1 MAKSYCTI
9 KFYSNFPINEYSNQV
24 YYSNSNTRDN
34 VFDGYCSNREGVD
47 LYKNI
52 ASPNKTSMS
61 FRLETNYKNAMN
73 YNYGVVIED
82 NKRYYFFINN
92 VEWSSNLITATFSC
106 EVDWWQTYC
115 YNVEFKKSFV
125 EREHVTDDTFG
136 LHTLDENLPI
146 SDYLI
151 NDYNIIKADKDDYFF
166 RFCVVLSD
174 NKYIYG
180 AYKVGDKRN
189 RLSLFTQTSKGIN
202 IQTLTLSFANGDLA
216 RQAIDIMINNNLQD
230 SIIGTIA
237 LDNEIPEELEEEFSN
252 INIITESKTEPAKEV
267 IVGMSPDLVVGR
279 AATFIDDRYG
289 TIESLNS
296 MNINVYTQLASL
308 MNGEQSLD
316 NIFEDIKNV
325 GKIFNV
331 EDKANTL
338 ATELSESLKSVE
350 DKVSTLEGEPLKVL
364 VMTAYNDGSY
374 NVFGANSTLQN
385 EILEVLGGTNVNEKG
400 GAQSLENLMSLN
412 PDVILYVY
420 NNKNLETDSVAV
432 ESLYN
437 NSLIQSVPAIE
448 NKKVFEVSYTEFMGY
463 GYRTIECIENLAKEM
478 YPELFK

>member
-1 MAKSYCTI
+1 MKRKIILPLIVATTIALALSGCTKTTTKESELSTTTNEQAVSY
-9 KFYSNFPINEYSNQV
+9 
-24 YYSNSNTRDN
+24 
-34 VFDGYCSNREGVD
+34 
-47 LYKNI
+47 
-52 ASPNKTSMS
+52 
-61 FRLETNYKNAMN
+61 
-73 YNYGVVIED
+73 
-82 NKRYYFFINN
+82 
-92 VEWSSNLITATFSC
+92 
-106 EVDWWQTYC
+106 
-115 YNVEFKKSFV
+115 
-125 EREHVTDDTFG
+125 
-136 LHTLDENLPI
+136 PI
-146 SDYLI
+146 SLE
-151 NDYNIIKADKDDYFF
+151 
-166 RFCVVLSD
+166 VSD
-174 NKYIYG
+174 NEGNKYTETFNE
-180 AYKVGDKRN
+180 APTKVITN
-189 RLSLFTQTSKGIN
+189 NQSSLELLLKLG
-202 IQTLTLSFANGDLA
+202 
-216 RQAIDIMINNNLQD
+216 LQD

-237 LDNEIPEELEEEFSN
+237 LDNEIPEELKDAFSN
-252 INIITESKTEPAKEV
+252 INVITESKTEPAKEV
-267 IVGMSPDLVVGR
+267 IVGMSPELVIGR
-279 AATFIDDRYG
+279 AATFTDDKYG

-331 EDKANTL
+331 EDKANDL
-338 ATELSESLKSVE
+338 ATELTESLKSVE
-350 DKVSTLEGEPLKVL
+350 EKVSTLEGEPLKVL

-385 EILEVLGGTNVNEKG
+385 EVLEVLGGTNVNEKG

-437 NSLIQSVPAIE
+437 NSLIQSVSAIE

-478 YPELFK
+478 YPDLFN

>member
-1 MAKSYCTI
+1 VKRKIILPLIVATTIALALSGCTKTTTKESELSTTTNEQAVSY
-9 KFYSNFPINEYSNQV
+9 
-24 YYSNSNTRDN
+24 
-34 VFDGYCSNREGVD
+34 
-47 LYKNI
+47 
-52 ASPNKTSMS
+52 
-61 FRLETNYKNAMN
+61 
-73 YNYGVVIED
+73 
-82 NKRYYFFINN
+82 
-92 VEWSSNLITATFSC
+92 
-106 EVDWWQTYC
+106 
-115 YNVEFKKSFV
+115 
-125 EREHVTDDTFG
+125 
-136 LHTLDENLPI
+136 PI
-146 SDYLI
+146 SLE
-151 NDYNIIKADKDDYFF
+151 
-166 RFCVVLSD
+166 VSD
-174 NKYIYG
+174 NEGNKYTETFNE
-180 AYKVGDKRN
+180 APTKVITN
-189 RLSLFTQTSKGIN
+189 NQSSLELLLKLG
-202 IQTLTLSFANGDLA
+202 
-216 RQAIDIMINNNLQD
+216 LQD

-237 LDNEIPEELEEEFSN
+237 LDNEIPEELKDAFSN
-252 INIITESKTEPAKEV
+252 INVITESKTEPAKEV
-267 IVGMSPDLVVGR
+267 IVGMSPELVIGR
-279 AATFIDDRYG
+279 AATFTDDKYG

-331 EDKANTL
+331 EDKANDL
-338 ATELSESLKSVE
+338 ATELLESLKSVE
-350 DKVSTLEGEPLKVL
+350 DKVSTVEGEPLKVL

-385 EILEVLGGTNVNEKG
+385 EVLEVLGGTNVNEKG

-437 NSLIQSVPAIE
+437 NSLIQAVSAIE

-478 YPELFK
+478 YPDLFN

>member
-1 MAKSYCTI
+1 MKRKIILPLIVATTIALALAGCTKTTTTTKESESTTTTNEQAVSY
-9 KFYSNFPINEYSNQV
+9 
-24 YYSNSNTRDN
+24 
-34 VFDGYCSNREGVD
+34 
-47 LYKNI
+47 
-52 ASPNKTSMS
+52 
-61 FRLETNYKNAMN
+61 
-73 YNYGVVIED
+73 
-82 NKRYYFFINN
+82 
-92 VEWSSNLITATFSC
+92 
-106 EVDWWQTYC
+106 
-115 YNVEFKKSFV
+115 
-125 EREHVTDDTFG
+125 
-136 LHTLDENLPI
+136 PI
-146 SDYLI
+146 SLE
-151 NDYNIIKADKDDYFF
+151 
-166 RFCVVLSD
+166 VSD
-174 NKYIYG
+174 NEGNKYTETFNE
-180 AYKVGDKRN
+180 APTKVITN
-189 RLSLFTQTSKGIN
+189 NQSSLELLLKLG
-202 IQTLTLSFANGDLA
+202 
-216 RQAIDIMINNNLQD
+216 LQD

-237 LDNEIPEELEEEFSN
+237 LDNEIPEELKDAFSN
-252 INIITESKTEPAKEV
+252 INVITESKTEPAKEV
-267 IVGMSPDLVVGR
+267 IVGMSPDLVIGR
-279 AATFIDDRYG
+279 AATFIDDKYG

-331 EDKANTL
+331 EDKANDL
-338 ATELSESLKSVE
+338 ATELSESLKSVK
-350 DKVSTLEGEPLKVL
+350 DKVSTVEGEPLKVL

-385 EILEVLGGTNVNEKG
+385 EVLEVLGGTNVNEKG

-437 NSLIQSVPAIE
+437 NSLIQSVSAIE

-478 YPELFK
+478 YPDLFN

>member
-1 MAKSYCTI
+1 MKRKIILPLIVATTIALALAGCTKTTTTTKESESTTTTNEQAVSY
-9 KFYSNFPINEYSNQV
+9 
-24 YYSNSNTRDN
+24 
-34 VFDGYCSNREGVD
+34 
-47 LYKNI
+47 
-52 ASPNKTSMS
+52 
-61 FRLETNYKNAMN
+61 
-73 YNYGVVIED
+73 
-82 NKRYYFFINN
+82 
-92 VEWSSNLITATFSC
+92 
-106 EVDWWQTYC
+106 
-115 YNVEFKKSFV
+115 
-125 EREHVTDDTFG
+125 
-136 LHTLDENLPI
+136 PI
-146 SDYLI
+146 SLE
-151 NDYNIIKADKDDYFF
+151 
-166 RFCVVLSD
+166 VSD
-174 NKYIYG
+174 NEGNKYTETFNE
-180 AYKVGDKRN
+180 APTKVITN
-189 RLSLFTQTSKGIN
+189 NQSSLELLLKLG
-202 IQTLTLSFANGDLA
+202 
-216 RQAIDIMINNNLQD
+216 LQD

-237 LDNEIPEELEEEFSN
+237 LDNEIPEELKDAFSN
-252 INIITESKTEPAKEV
+252 INVITESKTEPAKEV
-267 IVGMSPDLVVGR
+267 IVGMSPDLVIGR
-279 AATFIDDRYG
+279 AATFIEDKYG

-331 EDKANTL
+331 EDKANDL
-338 ATELSESLKSVE
+338 ATELSESLKSVK
-350 DKVSTLEGEPLKVL
+350 DKVSTVEGEPLKVL

-385 EILEVLGGTNVNEKG
+385 EVLEVLGGTNVNEKG

-437 NSLIQSVPAIE
+437 NSLIQSVSAIE

-478 YPELFK
+478 YPDLFN

>member
-1 MAKSYCTI
+1 MKRKIILPLIVATTIALALAGCTKTTTTTKESESTTTTNEQAVSY
-9 KFYSNFPINEYSNQV
+9 
-24 YYSNSNTRDN
+24 
-34 VFDGYCSNREGVD
+34 
-47 LYKNI
+47 
-52 ASPNKTSMS
+52 
-61 FRLETNYKNAMN
+61 
-73 YNYGVVIED
+73 
-82 NKRYYFFINN
+82 
-92 VEWSSNLITATFSC
+92 
-106 EVDWWQTYC
+106 
-115 YNVEFKKSFV
+115 
-125 EREHVTDDTFG
+125 
-136 LHTLDENLPI
+136 PI
-146 SDYLI
+146 SLE
-151 NDYNIIKADKDDYFF
+151 
-166 RFCVVLSD
+166 VSD
-174 NKYIYG
+174 NEGNKYTETFNE
-180 AYKVGDKRN
+180 APTKVITN
-189 RLSLFTQTSKGIN
+189 NQSSLELLLKLG
-202 IQTLTLSFANGDLA
+202 
-216 RQAIDIMINNNLQD
+216 LQD

-237 LDNEIPEELEEEFSN
+237 LDNEIPEELKDAFSN
-252 INIITESKTEPAKEV
+252 INVITESKTEPAKEV
-267 IVGMSPDLVVGR
+267 IVGMSPDLVIGR
-279 AATFIDDRYG
+279 AATFIEDKYG

-325 GKIFNV
+325 GKIFSV
-331 EDKANTL
+331 EDKANDL
-338 ATELSESLKSVE
+338 ATELLESLKSVE
-350 DKVSTLEGEPLKVL
+350 DKVSTVEGEPLKVL

-437 NSLIQSVPAIE
+437 NSLIQSVSAIE

-478 YPELFK
+478 YPDLFN

>member
-1 MAKSYCTI
+1 MKRKIILPLVATTIALALAGCTKTTTTTKESESTTTTNEQAVSY
-9 KFYSNFPINEYSNQV
+9 
-24 YYSNSNTRDN
+24 
-34 VFDGYCSNREGVD
+34 
-47 LYKNI
+47 
-52 ASPNKTSMS
+52 
-61 FRLETNYKNAMN
+61 
-73 YNYGVVIED
+73 
-82 NKRYYFFINN
+82 
-92 VEWSSNLITATFSC
+92 
-106 EVDWWQTYC
+106 
-115 YNVEFKKSFV
+115 
-125 EREHVTDDTFG
+125 
-136 LHTLDENLPI
+136 PI
-146 SDYLI
+146 SLE
-151 NDYNIIKADKDDYFF
+151 
-166 RFCVVLSD
+166 VSD
-174 NKYIYG
+174 NEGNKYTETFNE
-180 AYKVGDKRN
+180 APTKVITN
-189 RLSLFTQTSKGIN
+189 NQSSLELLLKLG
-202 IQTLTLSFANGDLA
+202 
-216 RQAIDIMINNNLQD
+216 LQD

-237 LDNEIPEELEEEFSN
+237 LDNEIPEELKDAFSN
-252 INIITESKTEPAKEV
+252 INVITESKTEPAKEV
-267 IVGMSPDLVVGR
+267 IVGMSPDLVIGR
-279 AATFIDDRYG
+279 AATFIEDKYG

-331 EDKANTL
+331 EDKANDL

-350 DKVSTLEGEPLKVL
+350 DKVSTVEGETLKVL

-385 EILEVLGGTNVNEKG
+385 EVLEVLGGTNVNEKG

-437 NSLIQSVPAIE
+437 NSLIQSVSAIE

-478 YPELFK
+478 YPDLFN

>member
-1 MAKSYCTI
+1 MKRKIILPLIVATTIALALAGCTKTTTTTKESESTTTTNEQAVSY
-9 KFYSNFPINEYSNQV
+9 
-24 YYSNSNTRDN
+24 
-34 VFDGYCSNREGVD
+34 
-47 LYKNI
+47 
-52 ASPNKTSMS
+52 
-61 FRLETNYKNAMN
+61 
-73 YNYGVVIED
+73 
-82 NKRYYFFINN
+82 
-92 VEWSSNLITATFSC
+92 
-106 EVDWWQTYC
+106 
-115 YNVEFKKSFV
+115 
-125 EREHVTDDTFG
+125 
-136 LHTLDENLPI
+136 PI
-146 SDYLI
+146 SLE
-151 NDYNIIKADKDDYFF
+151 
-166 RFCVVLSD
+166 VSD
-174 NKYIYG
+174 NEGNKYTETFNE
-180 AYKVGDKRN
+180 APTKVITN
-189 RLSLFTQTSKGIN
+189 NQSSLELLLRLG
-202 IQTLTLSFANGDLA
+202 
-216 RQAIDIMINNNLQD
+216 LQD

-237 LDNEIPEELEEEFSN
+237 LDNEIPEELKDAFSN
-252 INIITESKTEPAKEV
+252 INVITESKTEPAKEV
-267 IVGMSPDLVVGR
+267 IVGMSPDLVIGR
-279 AATFIDDRYG
+279 AATFIEDKYG

-331 EDKANTL
+331 EDKANDL
-338 ATELSESLKSVE
+338 ATELSESLKSVK
-350 DKVSTLEGEPLKVL
+350 DKVSTVEGEPLKVL

-385 EILEVLGGTNVNEKG
+385 EVLEVLGGTNVNEKG

-437 NSLIQSVPAIE
+437 NSLIQSVSAIE

-478 YPELFK
+478 YPDLFN

>member
-1 MAKSYCTI
+1 MKRKIILPLIVATTIALALAGCAKTTNTTQESESTTTVNEQTVSY
-9 KFYSNFPINEYSNQV
+9 PV
-24 YYSNSNTRDN
+24 
-34 VFDGYCSNREGVD
+34 
-47 LYKNI
+47 
-52 ASPNKTSMS
+52 S
-61 FRLETNYKNAMN
+61 F
-73 YNYGVVIED
+73 
-82 NKRYYFFINN
+82 
-92 VEWSSNLITATFSC
+92 
-106 EVDWWQTYC
+106 EV
-115 YNVEFKKSFV
+115 
-125 EREHVTDDTFG
+125 
-136 LHTLDENLPI
+136 
-146 SDYLI
+146 
-151 NDYNIIKADKDDYFF
+151 
-166 RFCVVLSD
+166 SD
-174 NKYIYG
+174 NEGNKYKETFNEAPTRVIT
-180 AYKVGDKRN
+180 N
-189 RLSLFTQTSKGIN
+189 NQSSLELLLKLG
-202 IQTLTLSFANGDLA
+202 
-216 RQAIDIMINNNLQD
+216 LQD

-237 LDNEIPEELEEEFSN
+237 LDNEIPEELEDAFSN
-252 INIITESKTEPAKEV
+252 IDVITESKTEPAKEV
-267 IVGMSPDLVVGR
+267 IVGMSPDLVIGR
-279 AATFIDDRYG
+279 AATFTDDKYG

-308 MNGEQSLD
+308 MNGEQSID

-331 EDKANTL
+331 EDKANDL

-350 DKVSTLEGEPLKVL
+350 EKVSTLEGEPLKVL

-437 NSLIQSVPAIE
+437 NNLIQSVAAIE

-478 YPELFK
+478 YPDLFN

>member
-1 MAKSYCTI
+1 MKRKIILPLIVATTIALALAGCTKTTTTTKESESTTTTNEQAVSY
-9 KFYSNFPINEYSNQV
+9 
-24 YYSNSNTRDN
+24 
-34 VFDGYCSNREGVD
+34 
-47 LYKNI
+47 
-52 ASPNKTSMS
+52 
-61 FRLETNYKNAMN
+61 
-73 YNYGVVIED
+73 
-82 NKRYYFFINN
+82 
-92 VEWSSNLITATFSC
+92 
-106 EVDWWQTYC
+106 
-115 YNVEFKKSFV
+115 
-125 EREHVTDDTFG
+125 
-136 LHTLDENLPI
+136 PI
-146 SDYLI
+146 SLE
-151 NDYNIIKADKDDYFF
+151 
-166 RFCVVLSD
+166 VSD
-174 NKYIYG
+174 NEGNKYTETFNE
-180 AYKVGDKRN
+180 APTKVITN
-189 RLSLFTQTSKGIN
+189 NQSSLELLLKLG
-202 IQTLTLSFANGDLA
+202 
-216 RQAIDIMINNNLQD
+216 LQD

-237 LDNEIPEELEEEFSN
+237 LDNEIPEELKDAFSN
-252 INIITESKTEPAKEV
+252 INVITESKTEPAKEV
-267 IVGMSPDLVVGR
+267 IVGMSPDLVIGR
-279 AATFIDDRYG
+279 AATFIEDKYG

-331 EDKANTL
+331 EDKANDL

-350 DKVSTLEGEPLKVL
+350 DKVSTVEGEALKVL

-385 EILEVLGGTNVNEKG
+385 EVLEVLGGTNVNEKG

-437 NSLIQSVPAIE
+437 NSLIQSVSAIE

-478 YPELFK
+478 YPDLFN

>member
-1 MAKSYCTI
+1 MKRKIILPLIVATTIALALSGCTKTTTKESELSTTTNEQAVSY
-9 KFYSNFPINEYSNQV
+9 
-24 YYSNSNTRDN
+24 
-34 VFDGYCSNREGVD
+34 
-47 LYKNI
+47 
-52 ASPNKTSMS
+52 
-61 FRLETNYKNAMN
+61 
-73 YNYGVVIED
+73 
-82 NKRYYFFINN
+82 
-92 VEWSSNLITATFSC
+92 
-106 EVDWWQTYC
+106 
-115 YNVEFKKSFV
+115 
-125 EREHVTDDTFG
+125 
-136 LHTLDENLPI
+136 PI
-146 SDYLI
+146 SLE
-151 NDYNIIKADKDDYFF
+151 
-166 RFCVVLSD
+166 VSD
-174 NKYIYG
+174 NEGNKYTETFNE
-180 AYKVGDKRN
+180 APTKVITN
-189 RLSLFTQTSKGIN
+189 NQSSLELLLKLG
-202 IQTLTLSFANGDLA
+202 
-216 RQAIDIMINNNLQD
+216 LQD

-237 LDNEIPEELEEEFSN
+237 LDNEIPEELKDAFSN
-252 INIITESKTEPAKEV
+252 INVITESKTEPAKEV
-267 IVGMSPDLVVGR
+267 IVGMSPELVIGR
-279 AATFIDDRYG
+279 AATFTDDKYG

-331 EDKANTL
+331 EDKANDL
-338 ATELSESLKSVE
+338 ATELLESLKSVE
-350 DKVSTLEGEPLKVL
+350 DKVSTVEGEPLKVL

-385 EILEVLGGTNVNEKG
+385 EVLEVLGGTNVNEKG

-437 NSLIQSVPAIE
+437 NSLIQSVSAIE

-478 YPELFK
+478 YPDLFN

>member
-1 MAKSYCTI
+1 MKRKIILPLIVATTIALALAGCTKTTTTTKESESTTTTNEQAVSY
-9 KFYSNFPINEYSNQV
+9 
-24 YYSNSNTRDN
+24 
-34 VFDGYCSNREGVD
+34 
-47 LYKNI
+47 
-52 ASPNKTSMS
+52 
-61 FRLETNYKNAMN
+61 
-73 YNYGVVIED
+73 
-82 NKRYYFFINN
+82 
-92 VEWSSNLITATFSC
+92 
-106 EVDWWQTYC
+106 
-115 YNVEFKKSFV
+115 
-125 EREHVTDDTFG
+125 
-136 LHTLDENLPI
+136 PI
-146 SDYLI
+146 SLE
-151 NDYNIIKADKDDYFF
+151 
-166 RFCVVLSD
+166 VSD
-174 NKYIYG
+174 NEGNKYTETFNE
-180 AYKVGDKRN
+180 APTKVITN
-189 RLSLFTQTSKGIN
+189 NQSSLELLLKLG
-202 IQTLTLSFANGDLA
+202 
-216 RQAIDIMINNNLQD
+216 LQD

-237 LDNEIPEELEEEFSN
+237 LDNEIPEELKDAFSN
-252 INIITESKTEPAKEV
+252 INVITESKTEPAKEV
-267 IVGMSPDLVVGR
+267 IVGMSPDLVIGR
-279 AATFIDDRYG
+279 AATFIEDKYG

-316 NIFEDIKNV
+316 NIFKDIKNV

-331 EDKANTL
+331 EDKANDL

-350 DKVSTLEGEPLKVL
+350 DKVSTVEGEPLKVL

-385 EILEVLGGTNVNEKG
+385 EVLEVLGGTNVNEKG

-437 NSLIQSVPAIE
+437 NSLIQSVSAIE

-478 YPELFK
+478 YPDLFN

>member
-1 MAKSYCTI
+1 MKRKIILPLIVATTIALALAGCAKTTNTAQESITTVNEQAASY
-9 KFYSNFPINEYSNQV
+9 PV
-24 YYSNSNTRDN
+24 
-34 VFDGYCSNREGVD
+34 
-47 LYKNI
+47 
-52 ASPNKTSMS
+52 S
-61 FRLETNYKNAMN
+61 F
-73 YNYGVVIED
+73 
-82 NKRYYFFINN
+82 
-92 VEWSSNLITATFSC
+92 
-106 EVDWWQTYC
+106 EV
-115 YNVEFKKSFV
+115 
-125 EREHVTDDTFG
+125 
-136 LHTLDENLPI
+136 
-146 SDYLI
+146 
-151 NDYNIIKADKDDYFF
+151 
-166 RFCVVLSD
+166 SD
-174 NKYIYG
+174 NEGNKYTETFNEAPKSVIT
-180 AYKVGDKRN
+180 N
-189 RLSLFTQTSKGIN
+189 NQSSLELLLKLG
-202 IQTLTLSFANGDLA
+202 
-216 RQAIDIMINNNLQD
+216 LQD

-237 LDNEIPEELEEEFSN
+237 LDNEIPEELEDAFSN
-252 INIITESKTEPAKEV
+252 IDIITESKTEPAKEV
-267 IVGMSPDLVVGR
+267 IVGMSPDLVIGR
-279 AATFIDDRYG
+279 AATFTDDKYG

-331 EDKANTL
+331 EDKANDL
-338 ATELSESLKSVE
+338 ATELSESLKSVK
-350 DKVSTLEGEPLKVL
+350 DKVSTLEGESLKVL

-420 NNKNLETDSVAV
+420 NNRNLETDSVAV

-437 NSLIQSVPAIE
+437 NSLIQSVSAIE

-478 YPELFK
+478 YPDLFN

>member
-1 MAKSYCTI
+1 MKRKIILPLIVATTLALALAGCAKTTNKAEESESSTTANEQTI
-9 KFYSNFPINEYSNQV
+9 NYPLSLEVYDNE
-24 YYSNSNTRDN
+24 
-34 VFDGYCSNREGVD
+34 G
-47 LYKNI
+47 
-52 ASPNKTSMS
+52 
-61 FRLETNYKNAMN
+61 
-73 YNYGVVIED
+73 
-82 NKRYYFFINN
+82 
-92 VEWSSNLITATFSC
+92 
-106 EVDWWQTYC
+106 
-115 YNVEFKKSFV
+115 
-125 EREHVTDDTFG
+125 
-136 LHTLDENLPI
+136 
-146 SDYLI
+146 
-151 NDYNIIKADKDDYFF
+151 
-166 RFCVVLSD
+166 
-174 NKYIYG
+174 NKYTETFNEAPSHVIT
-180 AYKVGDKRN
+180 N
-189 RLSLFTQTSKGIN
+189 NQSSLELLLKLG
-202 IQTLTLSFANGDLA
+202 
-216 RQAIDIMINNNLQD
+216 LQD

>member
-1 MAKSYCTI
+1 MKRKIILPLIVATTIALALSGCTKTTTKESELSTTTNEQAVSY
-9 KFYSNFPINEYSNQV
+9 
-24 YYSNSNTRDN
+24 
-34 VFDGYCSNREGVD
+34 
-47 LYKNI
+47 
-52 ASPNKTSMS
+52 
-61 FRLETNYKNAMN
+61 
-73 YNYGVVIED
+73 
-82 NKRYYFFINN
+82 
-92 VEWSSNLITATFSC
+92 
-106 EVDWWQTYC
+106 
-115 YNVEFKKSFV
+115 
-125 EREHVTDDTFG
+125 
-136 LHTLDENLPI
+136 PI
-146 SDYLI
+146 SLE
-151 NDYNIIKADKDDYFF
+151 
-166 RFCVVLSD
+166 VSD
-174 NKYIYG
+174 NEGNKYTETFNE
-180 AYKVGDKRN
+180 APTKVITN
-189 RLSLFTQTSKGIN
+189 NQSSLELLLKLG
-202 IQTLTLSFANGDLA
+202 
-216 RQAIDIMINNNLQD
+216 LQD

-237 LDNEIPEELEEEFSN
+237 LDNEIPEELKDAFSN
-252 INIITESKTEPAKEV
+252 INVITESKTEPAKEV
-267 IVGMSPDLVVGR
+267 IVGMSPELVIGR
-279 AATFIDDRYG
+279 AATFTDDKYG

-331 EDKANTL
+331 EDKANDL
-338 ATELSESLKSVE
+338 ATELLESLKSVE
-350 DKVSTLEGEPLKVL
+350 DKVSTVEGEPLKVL

-385 EILEVLGGTNVNEKG
+385 EVLEVLGGTNVNEKG

-437 NSLIQSVPAIE
+437 NSLIQAVSAIE

-478 YPELFK
+478 YPDLFN

>member
-1 MAKSYCTI
+1 MKRKIILPLIVATTIALALAGCTKTTTTTKESESTTTTNEQAVSY
-9 KFYSNFPINEYSNQV
+9 
-24 YYSNSNTRDN
+24 
-34 VFDGYCSNREGVD
+34 
-47 LYKNI
+47 
-52 ASPNKTSMS
+52 
-61 FRLETNYKNAMN
+61 
-73 YNYGVVIED
+73 
-82 NKRYYFFINN
+82 
-92 VEWSSNLITATFSC
+92 
-106 EVDWWQTYC
+106 
-115 YNVEFKKSFV
+115 
-125 EREHVTDDTFG
+125 
-136 LHTLDENLPI
+136 PI
-146 SDYLI
+146 SLE
-151 NDYNIIKADKDDYFF
+151 
-166 RFCVVLSD
+166 VSD
-174 NKYIYG
+174 NEGNKYTETFNE
-180 AYKVGDKRN
+180 APTKVITN
-189 RLSLFTQTSKGIN
+189 NQSSLELLLKLG
-202 IQTLTLSFANGDLA
+202 
-216 RQAIDIMINNNLQD
+216 LQD

-237 LDNEIPEELEEEFSN
+237 LDNEIPEELKDAFSN
-252 INIITESKTEPAKEV
+252 INVITESKTEPAKEV
-267 IVGMSPDLVVGR
+267 IVGMSPDLVIGR
-279 AATFIDDRYG
+279 AATFIEDKYG

-331 EDKANTL
+331 EDKANDL

-350 DKVSTLEGEPLKVL
+350 DKVSTVEGEPLKVL

-374 NVFGANSTLQN
+374 NVFGVNSTLQN
-385 EILEVLGGTNVNEKG
+385 EVLEVLGGTNVNEKG

-437 NSLIQSVPAIE
+437 NSLIQSVSAIE

-478 YPELFK
+478 YPDLFN

>member
-1 MAKSYCTI
+1 MKKKIILPLIVATTIALALAGCAKTTNTAQESITTVNEQAASY
-9 KFYSNFPINEYSNQV
+9 PV
-24 YYSNSNTRDN
+24 
-34 VFDGYCSNREGVD
+34 
-47 LYKNI
+47 
-52 ASPNKTSMS
+52 S
-61 FRLETNYKNAMN
+61 F
-73 YNYGVVIED
+73 
-82 NKRYYFFINN
+82 
-92 VEWSSNLITATFSC
+92 
-106 EVDWWQTYC
+106 EV
-115 YNVEFKKSFV
+115 
-125 EREHVTDDTFG
+125 
-136 LHTLDENLPI
+136 
-146 SDYLI
+146 
-151 NDYNIIKADKDDYFF
+151 
-166 RFCVVLSD
+166 SD
-174 NKYIYG
+174 NEGNKYTETFNEAPKSVIT
-180 AYKVGDKRN
+180 N
-189 RLSLFTQTSKGIN
+189 NQSSLELLLKLG
-202 IQTLTLSFANGDLA
+202 
-216 RQAIDIMINNNLQD
+216 LQD

-237 LDNEIPEELEEEFSN
+237 LDNEIPEELEDAFSN
-252 INIITESKTEPAKEV
+252 IDIITESKTEPAKEV
-267 IVGMSPDLVVGR
+267 IVGMSPDLVIGR
-279 AATFIDDRYG
+279 AATFTDDKYG

-331 EDKANTL
+331 EDKANDL
-338 ATELSESLKSVE
+338 ATELSESLKSVK
-350 DKVSTLEGEPLKVL
+350 DKVSTLEGESLKVL

-420 NNKNLETDSVAV
+420 NNRNLETDSVAV

-437 NSLIQSVPAIE
+437 NSLIQSVSAIE

-478 YPELFK
+478 YPDLFN

>member
-1 MAKSYCTI
+1 MKRKIILPLIVATTIALALSGCAKTTPKESELSTTTNEQAASY
-9 KFYSNFPINEYSNQV
+9 
-24 YYSNSNTRDN
+24 
-34 VFDGYCSNREGVD
+34 
-47 LYKNI
+47 
-52 ASPNKTSMS
+52 
-61 FRLETNYKNAMN
+61 
-73 YNYGVVIED
+73 
-82 NKRYYFFINN
+82 
-92 VEWSSNLITATFSC
+92 
-106 EVDWWQTYC
+106 
-115 YNVEFKKSFV
+115 
-125 EREHVTDDTFG
+125 
-136 LHTLDENLPI
+136 PI
-146 SDYLI
+146 SLE
-151 NDYNIIKADKDDYFF
+151 
-166 RFCVVLSD
+166 VSD
-174 NKYIYG
+174 NEGNKYTETFNE
-180 AYKVGDKRN
+180 APKKVITN
-189 RLSLFTQTSKGIN
+189 NQSSLELLLKLG
-202 IQTLTLSFANGDLA
+202 
-216 RQAIDIMINNNLQD
+216 LQD

-237 LDNEIPEELEEEFSN
+237 LDNEIPEELKDAFSN
-252 INIITESKTEPAKEV
+252 INVITESKTEPAKEV
-267 IVGMSPDLVVGR
+267 IVGMSPELVIGR
-279 AATFIDDRYG
+279 AATFTDDKYG

-331 EDKANTL
+331 EDKANDL
-338 ATELSESLKSVE
+338 ATELTESLKSVE
-350 DKVSTLEGEPLKVL
+350 EKVSTLEGEPLKVL

-385 EILEVLGGTNVNEKG
+385 EVLEVLGGTNINEKG

-437 NSLIQSVPAIE
+437 NSLIQSVSAIE

-478 YPELFK
+478 YPDLFN

>member
-1 MAKSYCTI
+1 MKRKIILPLIVATTLALALAGCAKTTNKIEESESSTTANEQTI
-9 KFYSNFPINEYSNQV
+9 NYPLSLEVYDNE
-24 YYSNSNTRDN
+24 
-34 VFDGYCSNREGVD
+34 G
-47 LYKNI
+47 
-52 ASPNKTSMS
+52 
-61 FRLETNYKNAMN
+61 
-73 YNYGVVIED
+73 
-82 NKRYYFFINN
+82 
-92 VEWSSNLITATFSC
+92 
-106 EVDWWQTYC
+106 
-115 YNVEFKKSFV
+115 
-125 EREHVTDDTFG
+125 
-136 LHTLDENLPI
+136 
-146 SDYLI
+146 
-151 NDYNIIKADKDDYFF
+151 
-166 RFCVVLSD
+166 
-174 NKYIYG
+174 NKYTETFNEAPSHVIT
-180 AYKVGDKRN
+180 N
-189 RLSLFTQTSKGIN
+189 NQSSLELLLKLG
-202 IQTLTLSFANGDLA
+202 
-216 RQAIDIMINNNLQD
+216 LQD

-267 IVGMSPDLVVGR
+267 IVGMSPDLVIGR

-296 MNINVYTQLASL
+296 ININVYTQLASL

-325 GKIFNV
+325 GKIFN
-331 EDKANTL
+331 
-338 ATELSESLKSVE
+338 VE

-400 GAQSLENLMSLN
+400 GSQSLENLMSLN

>member
-1 MAKSYCTI
+1 MKRKIILPLIVATTIALALSGCTKTTTKESELSTTTNEQAVSY
-9 KFYSNFPINEYSNQV
+9 
-24 YYSNSNTRDN
+24 
-34 VFDGYCSNREGVD
+34 
-47 LYKNI
+47 
-52 ASPNKTSMS
+52 
-61 FRLETNYKNAMN
+61 
-73 YNYGVVIED
+73 
-82 NKRYYFFINN
+82 
-92 VEWSSNLITATFSC
+92 
-106 EVDWWQTYC
+106 
-115 YNVEFKKSFV
+115 
-125 EREHVTDDTFG
+125 
-136 LHTLDENLPI
+136 PI
-146 SDYLI
+146 SLE
-151 NDYNIIKADKDDYFF
+151 
-166 RFCVVLSD
+166 VSD
-174 NKYIYG
+174 NEGNKYTETFNE
-180 AYKVGDKRN
+180 APTKVITN
-189 RLSLFTQTSKGIN
+189 NQSSLELLLKLG
-202 IQTLTLSFANGDLA
+202 
-216 RQAIDIMINNNLQD
+216 LQD

-237 LDNEIPEELEEEFSN
+237 LDNEIPEELKDAFSN
-252 INIITESKTEPAKEV
+252 INVITESKTEPAKEV
-267 IVGMSPDLVVGR
+267 IVGMSPELVIGR
-279 AATFIDDRYG
+279 AATFTDDKYG

-331 EDKANTL
+331 EDKANDL
-338 ATELSESLKSVE
+338 ATELLESLKSVE
-350 DKVSTLEGEPLKVL
+350 DKVSTVEGEPLKVL

-385 EILEVLGGTNVNEKG
+385 KVLEVLGGTNVNEKG

-437 NSLIQSVPAIE
+437 NSLIQSVSAIE

-478 YPELFK
+478 YPDLFN

>member
-1 MAKSYCTI
+1 MKRKIILPLIVATTIALALAGCAKTTNTTQESELTTTVKEQTVSY
-9 KFYSNFPINEYSNQV
+9 PV
-24 YYSNSNTRDN
+24 
-34 VFDGYCSNREGVD
+34 
-47 LYKNI
+47 
-52 ASPNKTSMS
+52 S
-61 FRLETNYKNAMN
+61 F
-73 YNYGVVIED
+73 
-82 NKRYYFFINN
+82 
-92 VEWSSNLITATFSC
+92 
-106 EVDWWQTYC
+106 EV
-115 YNVEFKKSFV
+115 
-125 EREHVTDDTFG
+125 
-136 LHTLDENLPI
+136 
-146 SDYLI
+146 
-151 NDYNIIKADKDDYFF
+151 
-166 RFCVVLSD
+166 SD
-174 NKYIYG
+174 NEGNKYTETFNEAPTRVIT
-180 AYKVGDKRN
+180 N
-189 RLSLFTQTSKGIN
+189 NQSSLELLLKLG
-202 IQTLTLSFANGDLA
+202 
-216 RQAIDIMINNNLQD
+216 LQD

-237 LDNEIPEELEEEFSN
+237 LDNEIPEELEDAFSN
-252 INIITESKTEPAKEV
+252 IDVITESKTEPAKEV
-267 IVGMSPDLVVGR
+267 IVGMSPDLVIGR
-279 AATFIDDRYG
+279 AATFTDDKYG

-331 EDKANTL
+331 EDKATDL

-350 DKVSTLEGEPLKVL
+350 EKVSALEGEPLKVL

-463 GYRTIECIENLAKEM
+463 GYRTIECIENLAREM
-478 YPELFK
+478 YPDLFN

>member
-1 MAKSYCTI
+1 MKRKIILPLIVATTIALALSGCTKTTTKESELSTTTNEQAVSY
-9 KFYSNFPINEYSNQV
+9 
-24 YYSNSNTRDN
+24 
-34 VFDGYCSNREGVD
+34 
-47 LYKNI
+47 
-52 ASPNKTSMS
+52 
-61 FRLETNYKNAMN
+61 
-73 YNYGVVIED
+73 
-82 NKRYYFFINN
+82 
-92 VEWSSNLITATFSC
+92 
-106 EVDWWQTYC
+106 
-115 YNVEFKKSFV
+115 
-125 EREHVTDDTFG
+125 
-136 LHTLDENLPI
+136 PI
-146 SDYLI
+146 SLE
-151 NDYNIIKADKDDYFF
+151 
-166 RFCVVLSD
+166 VSD
-174 NKYIYG
+174 NEGNKYTETFNE
-180 AYKVGDKRN
+180 APTKVITN
-189 RLSLFTQTSKGIN
+189 NQSSLELLLKLG
-202 IQTLTLSFANGDLA
+202 
-216 RQAIDIMINNNLQD
+216 LQD

-237 LDNEIPEELEEEFSN
+237 LDNEIPEELKNAFSN
-252 INIITESKTEPAKEV
+252 INVITESKTEPAKEV
-267 IVGMSPDLVVGR
+267 IVGMSPELVIGR
-279 AATFIDDRYG
+279 AATFTDDKYG

-331 EDKANTL
+331 EDKANDL
-338 ATELSESLKSVE
+338 ATELIDSLKSVE
-350 DKVSTLEGEPLKVL
+350 EKVSTLEGEPLKVL

-385 EILEVLGGTNVNEKG
+385 EVLEVLGGTNVNEKG

-437 NSLIQSVPAIE
+437 NSLIQSVSAIE

-478 YPELFK
+478 YPDLFN

>member
-1 MAKSYCTI
+1 MKRKIILPLIVATTIALALSGCTKTTTKESELSTTTNEQAVSY
-9 KFYSNFPINEYSNQV
+9 
-24 YYSNSNTRDN
+24 
-34 VFDGYCSNREGVD
+34 
-47 LYKNI
+47 
-52 ASPNKTSMS
+52 
-61 FRLETNYKNAMN
+61 
-73 YNYGVVIED
+73 
-82 NKRYYFFINN
+82 
-92 VEWSSNLITATFSC
+92 
-106 EVDWWQTYC
+106 
-115 YNVEFKKSFV
+115 
-125 EREHVTDDTFG
+125 
-136 LHTLDENLPI
+136 PI
-146 SDYLI
+146 SLE
-151 NDYNIIKADKDDYFF
+151 
-166 RFCVVLSD
+166 VSD
-174 NKYIYG
+174 NEGNKYTETFNE
-180 AYKVGDKRN
+180 APTKVITN
-189 RLSLFTQTSKGIN
+189 NQSSLELLLKLG
-202 IQTLTLSFANGDLA
+202 
-216 RQAIDIMINNNLQD
+216 LQD

-237 LDNEIPEELEEEFSN
+237 LDNEIPEELKDAFSN
-252 INIITESKTEPAKEV
+252 INVITESKTEPAKEV
-267 IVGMSPDLVVGR
+267 IVGMSPELVIGR
-279 AATFIDDRYG
+279 AATFTDDKYG

-331 EDKANTL
+331 EDKANDL
-338 ATELSESLKSVE
+338 ATELTESLKLVE
-350 DKVSTLEGEPLKVL
+350 EKVSTLEGEPLKVL

-385 EILEVLGGTNVNEKG
+385 EVLEVLGGTNINEKG

-437 NSLIQSVPAIE
+437 NSLIQSVSAIE

-478 YPELFK
+478 YPDLFN